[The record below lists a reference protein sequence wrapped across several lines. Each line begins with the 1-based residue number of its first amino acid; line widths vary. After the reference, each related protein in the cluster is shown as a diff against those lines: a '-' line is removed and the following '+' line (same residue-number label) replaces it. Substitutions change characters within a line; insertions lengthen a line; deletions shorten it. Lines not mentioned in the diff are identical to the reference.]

1 MKSTLLGMFAIAA
14 LFGVEKVCAASV
26 DGNNTAVV
34 IQKEA
39 KAASTGW
46 QLLCVPVDPFNI
58 GAGAGTITLA
68 EVFPPSIY
76 ANGSQ
81 VIVGTEGDVTAT
93 IADNVWKY
101 GAGSG
106 EAAGGYELV
115 RGTTVLFKAGD
126 ASSSQDVVFCGQL
139 NGTVTPAEGGA
150 GSIDSVGNDTNAA
163 CSLADIFKGTGALGT
178 ANSQVFHIAAAGQSS
193 YTVYRKR
200 GDTWYRYFAGA
211 RPEAVELEDISLA
224 PGEAV
229 YFYRAAE

>member
-34 IQKEA
+34 IQKAA

-46 QLLCVPVDPFNI
+46 QLLCVPVDHFDI
-58 GAGAGTITLA
+58 GADSETKITLA

-81 VIVGTEGDVTAT
+81 VIVGTDGDVVAS
-93 IADNVWKY
+93 IVD
-101 GAGSG
+101 GAWQYGSG
-106 EAAGGYELV
+106 DAAGGYELD
-115 RGTTVLFKAGD
+115 RGTTVLFKAGGAD
-126 ASSSQDVVFCGQL
+126 PSQEVVFCGQL
-139 NGTVTPAEGGA
+139 NETVTPARA
-150 GSIDSVGNDTNAA
+150 GKGSLLPVGNDTDTA
-163 CSLADIFKGTGALGT
+163 CSLANIFTGTGALGT
-178 ANSQVFHIAAAGQSS
+178 ANSQVFHIAAAGDSS

-200 GDTWYRYFAGA
+200 GDTWYKYVSGA
-211 RPEAVELEDISLA
+211 RPVPVTLESISLA

>member
-34 IQKEA
+34 IQKAA

-81 VIVGTEGDVTAT
+81 VIVGTNAEVTAT

-101 GAGSG
+101 GTGT
-106 EAAGGYELV
+106 GGDASEEKLNC
-115 RGTTVLFKAGD
+115 GTTVLFKAGGVD
-126 ASSSQDVVFCGQL
+126 PSQEVVFCGQL
-139 NGTVTPAEGGA
+139 NGTVTPAGEGT
-150 GSIDSVGNDTNAA
+150 GSLLPVGNNTNTEKT
-163 CSLADIFKGTGALGT
+163 LAQIFTNTGALGT
-178 ANSQVFHIAAAGQSS
+178 ANSQVFHIAAAGDSS

-200 GDTWYRYFAGA
+200 GNAWYKYVSGA
-211 RPEAVELEDISLA
+211 RPVQVTLESISLA